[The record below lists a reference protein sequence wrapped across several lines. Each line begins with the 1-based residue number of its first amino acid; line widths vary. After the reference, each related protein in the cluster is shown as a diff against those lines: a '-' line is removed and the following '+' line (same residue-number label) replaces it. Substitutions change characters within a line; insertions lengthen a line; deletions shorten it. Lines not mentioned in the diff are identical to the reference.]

1 MEPPSNPSRLTTG
14 QMMALN
20 HGQINLPPSISQLI
34 KDYAMPA
41 CCLSKPYGNPFNL
54 HFASGRADKTKA
66 AAASRTMNVRRTV
79 ASHTDE
85 HIFQDLRKVFA
96 SIVKGKDG
104 TVLATMSINRMIIPA
119 SKVNEIADLFFQT
132 MIQCPLQID
141 EYLKVLFMIKRVG
154 DDLDNKIRLAF
165 AKIAI
170 ETFTNPVKLPDTK
183 ISDGETLTRHHREA
197 SCTIIAKLYSYDY
210 ANGSGSG
217 GADLSG
223 PNSLFS
229 NYEKLKQKFI
239 GQLLSE
245 ISAGNAESIKI
256 LANVLR
262 ILSTSG
268 KYPTILADYK
278 QDLQNIYEN
287 TKFKLTARLAVKDF
301 I

>member
-1 MEPPSNPSRLTTG
+1 MDTPSRLTTG

-20 HGQINLPPSISQLI
+20 HGQVNLPASISLLI

-41 CCLSKPYGNPFNL
+41 CCLSKPYANPHNL
-54 HFASGRADKTKA
+54 HFSAGRADKTKA

-104 TVLATMSINRMIIPA
+104 TVLATMSINRMIIPG
-119 SKVNEIADLFFQT
+119 SKVQEIAELFFQT
-132 MIQCPLQID
+132 LIQCPLQID
-141 EYLKVLFMIKRVG
+141 EYLKVLFMIKRTG

-170 ETFTNPVKLPDTK
+170 ENFTNPVKLQDTK

-210 ANGSGSG
+210 TSKDGV
-217 GADLSG
+217 DLSG

-239 GQLLSE
+239 GQLLTE
-245 ISAGNAESIKI
+245 ITAGNADAIKI

-262 ILSTSG
+262 ILSASG
-268 KYPTILADYK
+268 KYPAILSDYK
-278 QDLQNIYEN
+278 ETLQKIYEN
-287 TKFKLTARLAVKDF
+287 SKFKLTARLPIKDF